1 MNKDYKK
8 EVKMIRN
15 IKRYFPEN
23 QQLTLSKVEDAF
35 DVLDK
40 INRIRLNK
48 YDGLIESQADLPSI
62 DRIEMILREVGEYS
76 GGQSKEL
83 VSKLINTKKNIYK
96 TKDNITAHNKLFKD
110 ENTDKLESAIS
121 FMNCFKPILRKDM
134 NNKITKMEKVIN
146 LLTTSKE

>member
-1 MNKDYKK
+1 LNKDYKK